1 MKKSKYGK
9 VRYLGLR
16 FNYTLP
22 NRKTVFMYKKREVD
36 EFLETEFPVNDN
48 PLSAKND
55 TPIFNIYWNY
65 DSIDF
70 GGETVKTVPELKA
83 FLEKCRT
90 ADGNFEIPVI
100 KEEEMDKA

>member
-1 MKKSKYGK
+1 MKPKHERA
-9 VRYLGLR
+9 RYLGLR

-22 NRKTVFMYKKREVD
+22 KKYTIFMYKKRDVE
-36 EFLETEFPVNDN
+36 EFLETEFPANGN

-65 DSIDF
+65 YSIDF
-70 GGETVKTVPELKA
+70 GGETVRTIPELKA

-90 ADGNFEIPVI
+90 ADGNFEIPII
-100 KEEEMDKA
+100 KE